1 MTNVFAMGCSA
12 SLHHRG
18 GILNLSA
25 LPAALGFKT
34 VSISLS
40 RKTKNILRE
49 SWKLV
54 EPVKT
59 EAGKA
64 LFVRGPP

>member
-18 GILNLSA
+18 AILNLSV
-25 LPAALGFKT
+25 LPAAFGFKT
-34 VSISLS
+34 VSVSLS

-64 LFVRGPP
+64 LFMR

>member
-18 GILNLSA
+18 AIFNLSA
-25 LPAALGFKT
+25 LPAAFGFKT

-40 RKTKNILRE
+40 RETKNILRE

-64 LFVRGPP
+64 LFIR

>member
-18 GILNLSA
+18 AILNLSS
-25 LPAALGFKT
+25 LPATT

-40 RKTKNILRE
+40 LNTKNILRE
-49 SWKLV
+49 SWKLI

-64 LFVRGPP
+64 LFLR

>member
-1 MTNVFAMGCSA
+1 MFAMGCSA

-18 GILNLSA
+18 TILNLSA
-25 LPAALGFKT
+25 LPAAFGFGP

-40 RKTKNILRE
+40 RKTKNVLRE

-64 LFVRGPP
+64 LFVR

>member
-18 GILNLSA
+18 AILNLSA

-59 EAGKA
+59 EVGKA
-64 LFVRGPP
+64 LFVR

>member
-1 MTNVFAMGCSA
+1 MGCSA
-12 SLHHRG
+12 SFQHRG
-18 GILNLSA
+18 TIMNLSA
-25 LPAALGFKT
+25 IPAAFGFRT

-40 RKTKNILRE
+40 RETKDTLKE

-64 LFVRGPP
+64 MFMR

>member
-12 SLHHRG
+12 SLHHG
-18 GILNLSA
+18 GAILNLSS
-25 LPAALGFKT
+25 LPAAFGFKT
-34 VSISLS
+34 VSISMSLN
-40 RKTKNILRE
+40 TKNILRE
-49 SWKLV
+49 SWKLI

-64 LFVRGPP
+64 LFLR